1 MNTDKERMELLIS
14 YLKVNGNE
22 LAASLGYKRSDR
34 IYHVI
39 RERNGISEGLARD
52 ICEVY
57 PQISFDWL
65 TKGEGEMLIEDTIVP
80 ESKEIPEGSESIYH
94 QMMKAISEL
103 SEQVEK
109 MTEINERNSRTIERL
124 TELLF
129 EKEQRKSV

>member
-1 MNTDKERMELLIS
+1 MENPKERMEVLLS
-14 YLKVNGNE
+14 YLRSNPNE
-22 LAASLGYKRSDR
+22 LAKSLGYSRAQT
-34 IYHVI
+34 IYFVTKG
-39 RERNGISEGLARD
+39 RNGISDKLARD